1 MGIILIINDPWRLPM
16 YVCVCKAVTE
26 RQIQE
31 AALAGARR
39 LKDLRRELGVTA
51 DCGLCATC
59 AQACLREACK
69 GAEPGQRT
77 PTRPAQGACH

>member
-1 MGIILIINDPWRLPM
+1 M

-26 RQIQE
+26 RNIQE

-77 PTRPAQGACH
+77 PTLPAPSATH